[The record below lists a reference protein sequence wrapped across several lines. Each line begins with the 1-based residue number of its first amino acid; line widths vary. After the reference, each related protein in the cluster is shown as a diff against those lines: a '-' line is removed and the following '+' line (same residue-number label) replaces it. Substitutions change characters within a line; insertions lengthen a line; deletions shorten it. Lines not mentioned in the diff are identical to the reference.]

1 MQAPLEAPDAAT
13 LERQSQP
20 GRWVILKSVIWG
32 PILTMEKGGQKR
44 QNFTVKTRKIRRNP
58 QENSLIDYRVDANF
72 LDHLDKVRG
81 RARRLPI
88 DPTPC
93 PNHQASICDYRG
105 QEILDRMPPFGLVG
119 EPRKPSRTRRSS
131 EAQQMAGELVI
142 WEFSSVESQLDVTN
156 AKTIY
161 ISK

>member
-1 MQAPLEAPDAAT
+1 
-13 LERQSQP
+13 
-20 GRWVILKSVIWG
+20 
-32 PILTMEKGGQKR
+32 MEKGRQKR

-81 RARRLPI
+81 SARPLPI

-93 PNHQASICDYRG
+93 LNHQASICDYRG

-119 EPRKPSRTRRSS
+119 EPREPSQARRSS
-131 EAQQMAGELVI
+131 GAQQMAGELVI
-142 WEFSSVESQLDVTN
+142 
-156 AKTIY
+156 
-161 ISK
+161 